1 MPASPRWG
9 GGAPRG
15 LHLPQ
20 TAREPLT
27 LRKGSW
33 GSSKALLGRTDRV
46 RVQAGHGLG
55 PRVQWEGGGHR
66 AGLAGSRVGR
76 EGQEVQ
82 VREPGEG
89 SHFGEGQEGR
99 CGGGSEGAQEEEG
112 HKRRG
117 RTL

>member
-1 MPASPRWG
+1 M
-9 GGAPRG
+9 
-15 LHLPQ
+15 
-20 TAREPLT
+20 
-27 LRKGSW
+27 
-33 GSSKALLGRTDRV
+33 
-46 RVQAGHGLG
+46 
-55 PRVQWEGGGHR
+55 
-66 AGLAGSRVGR
+66 GR

-89 SHFGEGQEGR
+89 SHFGEGQKGR